1 VLITPVDVLRGL
13 LQFVVENFGL
23 TGLGVGV
30 GTLMT
35 TGLWLWWGFKLKAIV
50 ALVTTVGR
58 SAARHAL
65 VSVLFSAALFG
76 TLLWTGI
83 IPGVDIQAT
92 IDILSAGVD
101 VTVDSLKEVMA

>member
-1 VLITPVDVLRGL
+1 MLITPVDVLRGL

-35 TGLWLWWGFKLKAIV
+35 AGLWLWWGFKLKAIV

-76 TLLWTGI
+76 MLLWTGI
-83 IPGVDIQAT
+83 VPGLDAQAAMNVLGGVVDA
-92 IDILSAGVD
+92 LAGVI
-101 VTVDSLKEVMA
+101 E

>member
-1 VLITPVDVLRGL
+1 MLITPVDVLRGL

-50 ALVTTVGR
+50 GLVATVGR
-58 SAARHAL
+58 SAARHTL

-76 TLLWTGI
+76 MLLWTGI
-83 IPGVDIQAT
+83 VPGLDTQAAVNVLGGVVDA
-92 IDILSAGVD
+92 LAGVI
-101 VTVDSLKEVMA
+101 E